1 VLANY
6 LIGLREGLE
15 ATLVVSILVAYL
27 VKSGHRDRLTAI
39 WLGVVAAVVLSLG
52 FGALLTFTSSNL
64 SFEAQERFGG
74 VMSIVAVGFVTWMI
88 FWMRRTARFLKAE
101 LQGKLDAALLMGT
114 LALAVTAFI
123 AVAREGLETSLFL
136 WAAAQSADNGAT
148 PIIGAT
154 LGIAT
159 AVVLGY
165 LLYKRA
171 VTINLAK
178 FFTWTG
184 AGLIIV
190 AGGVFAYGVHDLQ
203 EAGDL
208 PGLNSL
214 AFDVS
219 SAIPPDSWYGTLLK
233 GVFNFSPAT
242 TWLEAAAWLLYVVP
256 VMLLFFRPARKAAPT
271 AAALAPAPT
280 EPAPTSTR

>member
-1 VLANY
+1 MLANY

-15 ATLVVSILVAYL
+15 AALVVSILIAYL
-27 VKSGHRDRLTAI
+27 VRTGHRDRLRAI
-39 WLGVVAAVVLSLG
+39 WLGVCLALAISLA

-74 VMSIVAVGFVTWMI
+74 IMSIIAVGFVTWMI
-88 FWMRRTARFLKAE
+88 FWMRRTARFLKTE

-114 LALAVTAFI
+114 LALTLTAFI

-136 WAAAQSADNGAT
+136 WAAAQSVGSGPTALVGA
-148 PIIGAT
+148 A

-159 AVVLGY
+159 AVTLAY

-171 VTINLAK
+171 VTINLAQ

-184 AGLIIV
+184 AALIVV

-203 EAGDL
+203 EAGTL
-208 PGLNSL
+208 PGLNNL

-219 SAIPPDSWYGTLLK
+219 STIPPDSWYGTLLK
-233 GVFNFSPAT
+233 GVFNFSPQT

-256 VMLLFFRPARKAAPT
+256 VMILFFRPAKPSAPT
-271 AAALAPAPT
+271 PASPAATSATAPSG
-280 EPAPTSTR
+280 TS

>member
-1 VLANY
+1 MLANY

-39 WLGVVAAVVLSLG
+39 WLGVVAAVALSLG

-165 LLYKRA
+165 LLYRRA

-190 AGGVFAYGVHDLQ
+190 AGGVFAYGIHDLQ

-219 SAIPPDSWYGTLLK
+219 GAIPPDSWYGTLLK

-256 VMLLFFRPARKAAPT
+256 VMVLFFRPARKAAPT
-271 AAALAPAPT
+271 AAAVAPAPT

>member
-1 VLANY
+1 MLANY

-15 ATLVVSILVAYL
+15 AALVVSILIAYL
-27 VKSGHRDRLTAI
+27 VRTGHRDRLRAI
-39 WLGVVAAVVLSLG
+39 WLGVCLALAISLA

-74 VMSIVAVGFVTWMI
+74 IMSIIAVGFVTWMI
-88 FWMRRTARFLKAE
+88 FWMRRTARFLKTE

-114 LALAVTAFI
+114 LALTLTAFI

-136 WAAAQSADNGAT
+136 WAAAQSVGSGPTALVGA
-148 PIIGAT
+148 A

-159 AVVLGY
+159 AVTLAY

-171 VTINLAK
+171 VTINLAT

-184 AGLIIV
+184 AALIVV

-203 EAGDL
+203 EAGTL
-208 PGLNSL
+208 PGLNNL

-219 SAIPPDSWYGTLLK
+219 STIPPDSWYGTLLK
-233 GVFNFSPAT
+233 GVFNFSPQT

-256 VMLLFFRPARKAAPT
+256 VMILFFRPAKPSAPTPASPASTSAAAPSG
-271 AAALAPAPT
+271 
-280 EPAPTSTR
+280 TS